1 MLDLFLMSLE
11 SLADLGLSG
20 PYNCFLDLLDFT
32 NLMTKK
38 KITFFYISILNSQ
51 VKKKGKQNLI
61 TPTTP
66 P

>member
-1 MLDLFLMSLE
+1 MSLE

-38 KITFFYISILNSQ
+38 KLPFSISQFSTLKS
-51 VKKKGKQNLI
+51 KKKGKQNLI